1 LKDAGNG
8 KVNGTKVRGIKL
20 GSITEGCVADDE
32 LGFFY
37 VAEERAGIWKF
48 GAEPDAGET
57 GQLVARVG
65 ENGLTADVEGLTIY
79 YAEQGRGE
87 LIALSQGN
95 STYTEYERGGANQYV
110 LTIDPHGRPDR

>member
-1 LKDAGNG
+1 MRLPQRGQRTVLFFVNEDKGQVEHYELKDAGNG

-57 GQLVARVG
+57 GQLVARMG

-79 YAEQGRGE
+79 YAAQGRG
-87 LIALSQGN
+87 
-95 STYTEYERGGANQYV
+95 
-110 LTIDPHGRPDR
+110 